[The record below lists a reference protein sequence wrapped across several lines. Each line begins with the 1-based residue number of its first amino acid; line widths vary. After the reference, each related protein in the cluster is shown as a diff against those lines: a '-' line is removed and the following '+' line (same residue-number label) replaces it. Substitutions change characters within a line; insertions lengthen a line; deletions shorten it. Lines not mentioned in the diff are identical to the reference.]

1 MHAAPGDTGAARHAA
16 ASGDPARRHAVRRP
30 PLRRTSKGRNPI
42 AKRWIYWRRRYSN
55 PTRRDWLLLICLL
68 WILASAAL
76 SLVDF
81 RLGGIALAA
90 CPLALAGLRA
100 MPSPWGEIWI
110 NRSRGVDMAT
120 MVLVS
125 VLLLSLTVTVPN
137 V

>member
-1 MHAAPGDTGAARHAA
+1 M
-16 ASGDPARRHAVRRP
+16 
-30 PLRRTSKGRNPI
+30 
-42 AKRWIYWRRRYSN
+42 
-55 PTRRDWLLLICLL
+55 LLLVCLL

-76 SLVDF
+76 TFVDF
-81 RLGGIALAA
+81 RLAGIALAA
-90 CPLALAGLRA
+90 CPLALATLRA
-100 MPSPWGEIWI
+100 LPSPWGEIWV